1 MALVKKRKSSLLRR
15 REYYGYFFILPLIIG
30 VLFIFIPNLYHTLQ
44 YSVSSLELGKKGYDA
59 AFEGFSQYKA
69 AFTKDANFVPYLVT
83 ELKSFLTDV
92 PVITIF
98 SMFIAVLL
106 NGKFHGRTA
115 ARLIFFIP
123 VILST
128 GIISSIESSTDLLAN
143 VEAGMTSSDTSL
155 VSGLSNMLLQ
165 MNLPKFII
173 DIIGSAI
180 SGIYS
185 VVQRSG
191 MQIFILLTGLQQ
203 IPNSLYEAAQVEGCN
218 GWESFWKI
226 TFPMM
231 GPHIRISIVYT
242 IVDLTS
248 RTDTVLAKYIN
259 LLAFRS
265 NMFSLGTA
273 MYVIYLLIVLVIV
286 AIVLF
291 VLNRFIKYNG
301 EVG

>member
-15 REYYGYFFILPLIIG
+15 REYYGYFFIFPLIIG

-203 IPNSLYEAAQVEGCN
+203 IPKSLYEAAQVEGCN

>member
-1 MALVKKRKSSLLRR
+1 MALEKKRKSSLIRR

>member
-1 MALVKKRKSSLLRR
+1 MALVKKRKSSLIRR

-59 AFEGFSQYKA
+59 TFEGFSQYKA

-248 RTDTVLAKYIN
+248 RTDTVLAKCIN

>member
-1 MALVKKRKSSLLRR
+1 MALVKKRKSSLIRR

-59 AFEGFSQYKA
+59 TFEGFSQYKA

-273 MYVIYLLIVLVIV
+273 MYVIYLLIVLGIV

>member
-1 MALVKKRKSSLLRR
+1 MALVKKRKSNLIRR

-59 AFEGFSQYKA
+59 TFEGFSQYKA

>member
-1 MALVKKRKSSLLRR
+1 MALVKKRKSSLIRR

>member
-15 REYYGYFFILPLIIG
+15 REYYGYFFIFPLIIG

-92 PVITIF
+92 PIITIF

>member
-1 MALVKKRKSSLLRR
+1 MALVKKRKSSLIRR

-59 AFEGFSQYKA
+59 TFEGFSQYKA

-191 MQIFILLTGLQQ
+191 MQIFILLSGLQQ

>member
-15 REYYGYFFILPLIIG
+15 REYYGYFFIFPLIIG

>member
-143 VEAGMTSSDTSL
+143 VEAGMASSDTSL

-226 TFPMM
+226 TFP
-231 GPHIRISIVYT
+231 
-242 IVDLTS
+242 
-248 RTDTVLAKYIN
+248 
-259 LLAFRS
+259 
-265 NMFSLGTA
+265 
-273 MYVIYLLIVLVIV
+273 
-286 AIVLF
+286 
-291 VLNRFIKYNG
+291 
-301 EVG
+301 

>member
-1 MALVKKRKSSLLRR
+1 MALVKKRKSSLIRR
-15 REYYGYFFILPLIIG
+15 RKYYGYFFILPLIIG

>member
-1 MALVKKRKSSLLRR
+1 MALVKKRKSSLIRR

-59 AFEGFSQYKA
+59 TFEGFSQYKA

-83 ELKSFLTDV
+83 ELKSFLTDG

>member
-1 MALVKKRKSSLLRR
+1 MALVKKRKSSLIRR

-59 AFEGFSQYKA
+59 TFEGFSQYKA

-92 PVITIF
+92 TVITIF

>member
-143 VEAGMTSSDTSL
+143 VEAGMASSDTSL

>member
-1 MALVKKRKSSLLRR
+1 MALVKKRKSSLIRR

-59 AFEGFSQYKA
+59 TFEGFSQYKA

-83 ELKSFLTDV
+83 DLKSFLTDV

>member
-15 REYYGYFFILPLIIG
+15 REYYGYFFIFPLIIG

-92 PVITIF
+92 PIITIF

-273 MYVIYLLIVLVIV
+273 MYLSLIHI
-286 AIVLF
+286 
-291 VLNRFIKYNG
+291 
-301 EVG
+301 

>member
-1 MALVKKRKSSLLRR
+1 MALVKKRKSSLIRR

-59 AFEGFSQYKA
+59 TFEGFSQYKA

>member
-59 AFEGFSQYKA
+59 TFEGFSQYKA

>member
-15 REYYGYFFILPLIIG
+15 REYYGYFFIFPLIIG

-59 AFEGFSQYKA
+59 TFEGFSQYKA

>member
-1 MALVKKRKSSLLRR
+1 MALVKKGKSNLLRKR
-15 REYYGYFFILPLIIG
+15 GYYGYFFILPLIIG
-30 VLFIFIPNLYHTLQ
+30 VLFVFIPNLYHTFQ
-44 YSVSSLELGKKGYDA
+44 YSVSSLELGKTGYDA
-59 AFEGFSQYKA
+59 TFEGFSQYKA
-69 AFTKDANFVPYLVT
+69 AFTKDANFVPYLVN

-106 NGKFHGRTA
+106 NGRFRGRTI

-128 GIISSIESSTDLLAN
+128 GIISSIEANTDLLAN
-143 VEAGMTSSDTSL
+143 VESNMASSETSL

-165 MNLPKFII
+165 MNLPDFII
-173 DIIGSAI
+173 DIIDSAI

-191 MQIFILLTGLQQ
+191 MQIFILLTGLQE
-203 IPNSLYEAAQVEGCN
+203 IPPSLYEAAEVEGCN

-248 RTDTVLAKYIN
+248 RTDTVLAEYIN

-273 MYVIYLLIVLVIV
+273 MYVIYLLIVLIMVG
-286 AIVLF
+286 IVLY